1 MVFANANFPTSLD
14 GRTYHV
20 ELKRGEAAN
29 RMITV
34 GDPARAKRLT
44 QFLDSEYPVF
54 EMSSHR
60 GFYTATGR
68 YKGIPVSI
76 VAIGMG
82 IPMMDFFVREVR
94 AVVDGPMCI
103 IRLGSCGSL
112 NGAKP
117 GEFMVPTSSVA
128 LTRNYNY
135 FAPNSK
141 VQKPYDIS
149 MEFPADETLSN
160 LLTQELTQV
169 FGEEK
174 VHNGVNI
181 TADSFYS
188 SQGRVDENFVDA
200 KENLF
205 QVIRE
210 ELPTAVSLEM
220 ETFMLYH
227 LAHCTTSAP
236 LTEKKN
242 NQSIHCGASM
252 MVFADRVTNQFI
264 DHTIVPDLEEKA
276 GRAVFE
282 SLIKWSPDEALHEDQ
297 GSVWELKK

>member
-1 MVFANANFPTSLD
+1 MVFANANFPTSAD

-29 RMITV
+29 RIITV
-34 GDPARAKRLT
+34 GDPARAKRLAK
-44 QFLDSEYPVF
+44 FLDSTPPVF
-54 EMSSHR
+54 ELNSHR

-68 YKGIPVSI
+68 YKGVPVSI
-76 VAIGMG
+76 IAIGMG

-94 AVVDGPMCI
+94 AVVDGPLCI

-117 GEFMVPTSSVA
+117 GEFMVPTSAVA

-135 FAPNSK
+135 FAPGAK
-141 VQKPYDIS
+141 GQKPYDIT
-149 MEFPADETLSN
+149 MEFPADPTLSKIV
-160 LLTQELTQV
+160 TEELSQV
-169 FGEEK
+169 FGNDK

-188 SQGRVDENFVDA
+188 SQGRMDDNFKDD
-200 KENLF
+200 NQDLF
-205 QVIRE
+205 EVIHK
-210 ELPTAVSLEM
+210 ELPSAVSLEM

-227 LAHCTTSAP
+227 LAHCTTAAP
-236 LTEKKN
+236 LVEKKHQ
-242 NQSIHCGASM
+242 QSIHCGASM

-264 DHTIVPDLEEKA
+264 DHSIVPELEEKA

-282 SLIKWSPDEALHEDQ
+282 ALIKWTPDETVHDEH
-297 GSVWELKK
+297 GSVWEKLH

>member
-1 MVFANANFPTSLD
+1 MVFANANFPTSPD

-20 ELKRGEAAN
+20 ELKHGEAAN
-29 RMITV
+29 RIITV

-44 QFLDSEYPVF
+44 KFLDSDQPVF
-54 EMSSHR
+54 ELSSHR
-60 GFYTATGR
+60 GFYTATGH
-68 YKGIPVSI
+68 YKGVPVSI
-76 VAIGMG
+76 IAIGMG
-82 IPMMDFFVREVR
+82 ISMMDFFVREVR

-103 IRLGSCGSL
+103 IRLGSCGAL

-135 FAPNSK
+135 FAPNSNAT
-141 VQKPYDIS
+141 KPYDIS
-149 MEFPADETLSN
+149 LEFPADKD
-160 LLTQELTQV
+160 LTDILTDELNQA

-188 SQGRVDENFVDA
+188 SQGRVDGNFVDA
-200 KENLF
+200 NENLF
-205 QVIRE
+205 EVIRE

-227 LAHCTTSAP
+227 LAHCSTGAP
-236 LTEKKN
+236 VAEKSSR
-242 NQSIHCGASM
+242 SIHCSASM

-264 DHTIVPDLEEKA
+264 DHSIVPALEEKA

-282 SLIKWSPDEALHEDQ
+282 SLIKWNPEN
-297 GSVWELKK
+297 